1 MLKIAARLSRLKA
14 RLQFADVDELEATGA
29 SGLLGTVVNECA
41 RVHEAIY
48 DTFVAYSLEMR
59 LPA

>member
-1 MLKIAARLSRLKA
+1 MAGRLKA
-14 RLQFADVDELEATGA
+14 RLQYADVENIKLGEAGA
-29 SGLLGTVVNECA
+29 LLTTVLDECA
-41 RVHEAIY
+41 AIHAAIY